1 MALDLTYLKSFFSG
15 FISAVIIYQSVIVA
29 ATAFKSLERKQ
40 SSIFLRTIFPRFF
53 KLIFVLGALTFV
65 LCLISRTSIYE
76 YLVSLTT
83 IVLSILCVSIIP
95 LTNRYKDNNNEK
107 MFGYLHTLSVL
118 LTMIILFV
126 NISLIFLIY
135 Y

>member
-65 LCLISRTSIYE
+65 LCLISRASIYE

-118 LTMIILFV
+118 LTIIILFF

>member
-53 KLIFVLGALTFV
+53 KLIFVLGVLTFV
-65 LCLISRTSIYE
+65 LCLISGSSNYE
-76 YLVSLTT
+76 YLVSSTT
-83 IVLSILCVSIIP
+83 IILSILCVSIIP

-107 MFGYLHTLSVL
+107 MFGYLHTLSVV

>member
-15 FISAVIIYQSVIVA
+15 FISAVIIYQSAIVA
-29 ATAFKSLERKQ
+29 ATAFKFLERKQ

-126 NISLIFLIY
+126 NISLIF
-135 Y
+135 

>member
-65 LCLISRTSIYE
+65 LCLISGASIYE

-95 LTNRYKDNNNEK
+95 LTNRYKDDNNEK

>member
-65 LCLISRTSIYE
+65 LCLISRASIYE

>member
-15 FISAVIIYQSVIVA
+15 FISAVIIYQSAIVA

-65 LCLISRTSIYE
+65 LCLISGASIYE

-95 LTNRYKDNNNEK
+95 LTNRYKDDNNEK

>member
-65 LCLISRTSIYE
+65 LCLISGASIYE
-76 YLVSLTT
+76 YLVSLIT

-107 MFGYLHTLSVL
+107 MFGYLHTLSVV

>member
-15 FISAVIIYQSVIVA
+15 FISAVIIYQSAIVA

-65 LCLISRTSIYE
+65 LCLISRASIYE

>member
-126 NISLIFLIY
+126 NISLIF
-135 Y
+135 